1 MKTNRE
7 ILKFAFP
14 AIIENFLQMLVGV
27 SDTMIVAHL
36 SLSAVAA
43 VSLANN
49 LITVYQA
56 IFIALGTIVS
66 SLFAKVLI
74 AKKVEENP
82 KRLINSATKLTF
94 LIGLAV
100 GVVSVVGARPILYL
114 LGARQHGFRAFPL
127 FILVLVGGL
136 IVLLALMTTLEPFYG
151 LMEIQKTPM
160 LGKFF
165 LPVF

>member
-1 MKTNRE
+1 MVSTASPYKFPKVVLEGLENDKTELSVNRDDFAAVKSLEKLSGIPLPKAVIGLEEAEVLHHTVIPAAEMQKRSRKISWLKMKTNRE

-74 AKKVEENP
+74 AK
-82 KRLINSATKLTF
+82 R
-94 LIGLAV
+94 
-100 GVVSVVGARPILYL
+100 
-114 LGARQHGFRAFPL
+114 
-127 FILVLVGGL
+127 
-136 IVLLALMTTLEPFYG
+136 
-151 LMEIQKTPM
+151 
-160 LGKFF
+160 
-165 LPVF
+165 